1 MTLAKAI
8 CQRWSDAGLDDSY
21 KQLWEGD
28 PEGPDHMLKAG
39 GADLKSDGGPKNE
52 SLPRAR
58 YNVMDHELVATTGAS
73 KIYKSGFFIFLYSK
87 SITELN
93 STAED
98 VIEAFENSH
107 KFTTNP
113 FELDEGCIVNL
124 EFSGRQDHTRYG
136 EVLFTELLFEISYTR
151 PRINPVPPA

>member
-1 MTLAKAI
+1 MTIAKSI
-8 CQRWSDAGLDDSY
+8 CERWDFAGLDSFKDIY
-21 KQLWEGD
+21 EGC

-52 SLPRAR
+52 TLPRAR

-87 SITELN
+87 SIAELN

-107 KFTTNP
+107 KFTTSP
-113 FELDEGCIVNL
+113 FELDEGCVVNL
-124 EFSGRQDHTRYG
+124 EFAGRQDHTRYG